1 MMKKFIVLLFAVY
14 LTSCTIQTPLY
25 YWGTGVL
32 NYENLS
38 YRRYDKDTPKVMCQ
52 AIVMYEDMLMHV
64 GGSRQVPPPGICA
77 EYAHMLLQ
85 EDVMSLFYEHAT
97 VAQKKRFENSPYGSD
112 AYVKAMKLL
121 EKEIELYPESTQ
133 FIRPL
138 MSRFKQ

>member
-1 MMKKFIVLLFAVY
+1 MKKFIVSFFAIY

-25 YWGTGVL
+25 YWGSGVTT
-32 NYENLS
+32 YENLS

-52 AIVMYEDMLMHV
+52 AIVMYEDMLTHV

-85 EDVMSLFYEHAT
+85 EDVMSVFYQHAT
-97 VAQKKRFENSPYGSD
+97 EAQKKCFETSSYGSE

-138 MSRFKQ
+138 ISRFKK